1 MVSPTHLHGHGFY
14 VLKIECPRQNKT
26 SGKILSDPHYIFLKS
41 NNLDCGVGLN
51 YCNAAKW
58 RETSWTG
65 YDMTGL
71 NLRNPPRK
79 DTLITQTGAYAV
91 SRIRS
96 DNPCR

>member
-41 NNLDCGVGLN
+41 NDLGCGGGLN